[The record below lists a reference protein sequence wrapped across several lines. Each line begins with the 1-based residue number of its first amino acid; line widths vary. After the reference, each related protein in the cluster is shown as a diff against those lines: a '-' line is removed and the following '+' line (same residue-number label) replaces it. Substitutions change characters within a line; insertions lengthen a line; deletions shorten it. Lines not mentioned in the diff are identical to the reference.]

1 MFLTKTPSRQDVTR
15 GEIMALLNHHS
26 DSDVIRV
33 RWTGNEGT
41 AIVTTGEL
49 RLALADDAIDPA
61 EIESLQFLP
70 RQ

>member
-1 MFLTKTPSRQDVTR
+1 MFLTKTSSRQDVTHD
-15 GEIMALLNHHS
+15 EIMDLLNHRS
-26 DSDVIRV
+26 DNDVIRI
-33 RWTGNEGT
+33 RWTSNDGT

-70 RQ
+70 PQ

>member
-1 MFLTKTPSRQDVTR
+1 MFLIKTPSRQDVTR

>member
-1 MFLTKTPSRQDVTR
+1 MTHDEV
-15 GEIMALLNHHS
+15 MVLLNHHS
-26 DSDVIRV
+26 DSDVIRI

-61 EIESLQFLP
+61 EIESLQFLSP
-70 RQ
+70 Q

>member
-1 MFLTKTPSRQDVTR
+1 MV
-15 GEIMALLNHHS
+15 LLNHHS
-26 DSDVIRV
+26 DIDVIRI